1 MTAAHDT
8 HGRPPPDDAPAEIVV
23 HEVTTPFHTVTVA
36 DIGSRR
42 YLRFE
47 HNRQSS
53 MYLDDVYATDF
64 EYPSYFHL
72 ALAVAPAARH
82 TLAIGLGGGTV
93 VKRMWRDYPEMRID
107 AVEIDAA
114 VVDLARRYFALPDD
128 PRVRIVVDDGRRFL
142 ETTDTVYDIVIVDAF
157 DDDRVPLPLTTEQF
171 LRAARGRLTDSGVLV
186 YNVIGALSGDRSK
199 PFRSLYRTL
208 SNTWRHVWV
217 FRVDE
222 GVDAE
227 GSNLIVLA
235 SDADVSTEQLL
246 ARIAD
251 RVGGRVTVPAF
262 NLFGEDLVRT
272 GIRTGDVPI
281 LVDPPGRRQA
291 TDDRR

>member
-1 MTAAHDT
+1 
-8 HGRPPPDDAPAEIVV
+8 
-23 HEVTTPFHTVTVA
+23 VTVA

-72 ALAVAPAARH
+72 ALAVAPDASR
-82 TLAIGLGGGTV
+82 TLGVGLGGGTV
-93 VKRMWRDYPEMRID
+93 VKRMWRDYPEMYVD
-107 AVEIDAA
+107 AVEIDAQ
-114 VVDLARRYFALPDD
+114 VVDLARRFFALPDD
-128 PRVRIVVDDGRRFL
+128 PRVRIIVDDGRHFL

-157 DDDRVPLPLTTEQF
+157 DDDRVPLPLTTEEF
-171 LRAARGRLTDSGVLV
+171 LRSVRARMTEHGVLV
-186 YNVIGALSGDRSK
+186 YNVIGALAGDRSK

-208 SNTWRHVWV
+208 KNTWRRVWV
-217 FRVDE
+217 FCVDE

-227 GSNLIVLA
+227 GNNLIVLA
-235 SDADVSTEQLL
+235 SDADVSTGELL
-246 ARIAD
+246 ERIAD

-262 NLFGEDLVRT
+262 HLFGEDLVRT

-281 LVDPPGRRQA
+281 LVDPPARP
-291 TDDRR
+291 